1 MKKHLLFFFL
11 LLLVST
17 ITYSQIVPSKPKR
30 ITLSNELKIAY
41 SDVGKND
48 TVLLFIHGLGGYQQ
62 VWQKNIAALKT
73 KYRCIALDL
82 PGCGFSSTGNYSF
95 SIAFLGDVVQEF
107 IDSMRLSNVVLI
119 GHSLGGQIAL
129 QVASEP
135 SAAIIQLV
143 LLAPSG
149 LKTFS
154 SWEKTGILWLAEPER
169 VKKRT
174 EQQLCAAFNAGFAS
188 GKAPQDAQFMLDYR
202 LKLKERPTYF
212 EYFADMMYKTNQGI
226 LGAPML
232 GKLPKINIPTLIL
245 WGKED
250 AQLPSKQAEVA
261 AQRIP
266 LNTVQYLSPCGH
278 MLQWECADTVNA
290 AILNF
295 IRVPTANGLPPVA
308 LMSVDRKACIPP
320 CTVQFT
326 NHSLHADQY
335 VWLVNGVVVARSKDF
350 ELNVKKTEGYEVKLI
365 AWKGSLMDEMII
377 MIRGLGE

>member
-1 MKKHLLFFFL
+1 MKKHILLIL

-17 ITYSQIVPSKPKR
+17 ALYSQVVSSKPKR

-48 TVLLFIHGLGGYQQ
+48 TVLLFIHGLGAYHQ
-62 VWQKNIAALKT
+62 VWQKNVTTLKT

-95 SIAFLGDVVQEF
+95 SITFFGDVVKEF
-107 IDSMRLSNVVLI
+107 IDSMRLSNVVLV

-154 SWEKTGILWLAEPER
+154 SWEKTGVLWLAEPER

-174 EQQLCAAFNAGFAS
+174 EQQLRAAFNAGFAS

-226 LGAPML
+226 LDAPML
-232 GKLPKINIPTLIL
+232 DKLPKINIPTLLL
-245 WGKED
+245 WGEED
-250 AQLPSKQAEVA
+250 AQLPSKQAEKCTGTPQPAVLKTMRK
-261 AQRIP
+261 RI
-266 LNTVQYLSPCGH
+266 T
-278 MLQWECADTVNA
+278 
-290 AILNF
+290 
-295 IRVPTANGLPPVA
+295 
-308 LMSVDRKACIPP
+308 
-320 CTVQFT
+320 
-326 NHSLHADQY
+326 
-335 VWLVNGVVVARSKDF
+335 
-350 ELNVKKTEGYEVKLI
+350 
-365 AWKGSLMDEMII
+365 
-377 MIRGLGE
+377 